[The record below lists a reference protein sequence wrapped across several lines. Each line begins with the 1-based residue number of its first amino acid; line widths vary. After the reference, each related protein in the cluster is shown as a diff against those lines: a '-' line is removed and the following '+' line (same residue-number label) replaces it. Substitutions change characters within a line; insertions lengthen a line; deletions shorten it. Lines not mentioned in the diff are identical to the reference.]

1 LKTTPF
7 ENKTAGSKR
16 GTRIEEVPMSGA
28 TIVVIAVVVIVLLAV
43 IGGIALTARRRS
55 LQRQFGPE
63 YERVVAEQN
72 SRIRAEAELTGRQ
85 RRVRKLDI
93 RPLSDAARQEY
104 SARWLAIQEQF
115 VDTPHHAVAEAYELV
130 TTVMTER
137 GYPIEDDD
145 QMQADLS
152 VEYADT
158 VSQFRSAREITSAAA
173 AGKAQTEDLRQ
184 AFIHYRALF
193 SDLLGEPDQV
203 PADDAGAPAD
213 DAAPTGPAY
222 PADPASLP
230 GTVSPAG
237 TVSPEGTE
245 PLAGTRDDVPTYEQ
259 QRR

>member
-1 LKTTPF
+1 
-7 ENKTAGSKR
+7 
-16 GTRIEEVPMSGA
+16 MSSG
-28 TIVVIAVVVIVLLAV
+28 TIVVIVVVVIVLLAA
-43 IGGIALTARRRS
+43 IGGIALAARRRS

-93 RPLSDAARQEY
+93 RPLSDAARQQY

-115 VDTPHHAVAEAYELV
+115 VDTPHQAVAEAYDLV

-152 VEYADT
+152 VEHADT
-158 VSQFRSAREITSAAA
+158 VSQFRSARQITSAAA
-173 AGKAQTEDLRQ
+173 AGNAETEDLRQ
-184 AFIHYRALF
+184 ALIHYRALF
-193 SDLLGEPDQV
+193 SDLLGEPDRDIAAQNGT
-203 PADDAGAPAD
+203 PNA
-213 DAAPTGPAY
+213 DAAAANTAAISTTVANTT
-222 PADPASLP
+222 ADTAPDS
-230 GTVSPAG
+230 TVD
-237 TVSPEGTE
+237 T
-245 PLAGTRDDVPTYEQ
+245 PTYDQ